1 MRFYGSAM
9 PFPHIQGAFRERLVA
24 DAAQCVTP
32 TG

>member
-9 PFPHIQGAFRERLVA
+9 PFPHIQGAFRQVLVA
-24 DAAQCVTP
+24 EAGNARLP